1 MRSAQS
7 HATTIERKLILEI
20 TIMVQLNKYQLISTT
35 FDIYLIRRP

>member
-20 TIMVQLNKYQLISTT
+20 TIMVQLNKYQLIQT